1 MERDLNACI
10 NIAYRVMISMGW
22 GSPKLADV
30 AGGVKPPGDLWKPRP
45 RGETT
50 RLRHLNWRN

>member
-1 MERDLNACI
+1 MCGMERDLNACI

-30 AGGVKPPGDLWKPRP
+30 AGGVKPPGEL
-45 RGETT
+45 
-50 RLRHLNWRN
+50 